1 MSIRLTHPE
10 KQTIYRQSLTD
21 EGIKSF
27 SAVGVSLL
35 LLILIMIS
43 KGRHSVTAKVWRLF
57 PVKWR
62 LL

>member
-35 LLILIMIS
+35 KS
-43 KGRHSVTAKVWRLF
+43 DFDPYNDFKGHTLSDSNSLETLS
-57 PVKWR
+57 
-62 LL
+62 